1 MVCLTRAVANA
12 GGPRGRHSA
21 IGLREISIMGG
32 GSHVITDVL
41 MPDKRF
47 HTRVGPIR
55 ESSAWSGVGR
65 LLRQKEVQGH
75 AYKYIYIGPNY
86 ITGHQSTSGHNLQL
100 MGPATAGED
109 KGLAG
114 QTQERPTPSHAR
126 LSRIGPLH

>member
-21 IGLREISIMGG
+21 IGLREISITGG

-65 LLRQKEVQGH
+65 PLRQKEVQGH
-75 AYKYIYIGPNY
+75 AYIYIG
-86 ITGHQSTSGHNLQL
+86 L
-100 MGPATAGED
+100 
-109 KGLAG
+109 
-114 QTQERPTPSHAR
+114 
-126 LSRIGPLH
+126 